1 MKKFVG
7 ISSILLLSSILGN
20 TGVSLASTAET
31 KEAKVVDTTKSID
44 EKKSSSDDTSDSS
57 INKKTHVT
65 LLLHQQKNLLQ

>member
-20 TGVSLASTAET
+20 TSVSLASAAET

-44 EKKSSSDDTSDSS
+44 EKS
-57 INKKTHVT
+57 
-65 LLLHQQKNLLQ
+65 LHLTIRQIVV